1 MVGSPNP
8 RVSLQ
13 SCSHVSVTRG
23 DAPASCEKCKG
34 SELVQDPDVL
44 DTWFSSQLWPFATL
58 GWPETTP
65 ELARYYPASDLETG
79 YDIIFF
85 WVARMMMMGLHIMGD
100 VPFRRVLL
108 HGMVVDETGD
118 KMSKVKGN
126 NPRPAGP

>member
-1 MVGSPNP
+1 
-8 RVSLQ
+8 
-13 SCSHVSVTRG
+13 VTRDDRR
-23 DAPASCEKCKG
+23 DACGKCGRAK
-34 SELVQDPDVL
+34 LMQDPDVL

-58 GWPETTP
+58 GWPKQTP
-65 ELARYYPASDLETG
+65 DLARYYPASDMETG

-85 WVARMMMMGLHIMGD
+85 WVARMIMMGLHFMGD

-126 NPRPAGP
+126 TLDPLDLIHGATLRRRW